1 MPGLP
6 EGVTIENKIPIRIA
20 QSLVYNNLPDLVA
33 VEARHIV
40 DDRGHISWIK
50 VITYPGSEKELL
62 RIIFHRCCGSESFSE
77 EYKITEEDNEIKL
90 IRKKK

>member
-6 EGVTIENKIPIRIA
+6 EGVTIENKISLCIA

-33 VEARHIV
+33 AEARRIA
-40 DDRGHISWIK
+40 DNRGHIVWIK

-77 EYKITEEDNEIKL
+77 DYKITEEDDEIKL
-90 IRKKK
+90 IRKNK

>member
-33 VEARHIV
+33 VEARHIA

-50 VITYPGSEKELL
+50 VITYPGSEKKLL